1 MIVALQDQSEMESSA
16 SVSDPG
22 SKTDNRILVG
32 TSGFAYGEWR
42 GIFYPAE
49 LPSKRFLSYY
59 AGHFRTTEIN
69 NTFYRMPTPQL
80 TQAWYA
86 EVPADFSFTLKLSR
100 KITHFKKLKDVS
112 EEMDWFLA
120 SAAYLKEKLGPILV
134 QLPPF
139 FRKDLALLREFLGQ
153 FAARARV
160 ALEFRHESWF
170 EEEVYQLLREHNSA
184 LAVVEREEKETSE
197 AVKIVTGTFAYM
209 RLRKGDY
216 SETELLDWAR
226 WIREQAVPVYCY
238 LKHDERAP
246 VLANQLLEALD
257 RV

>member
-1 MIVALQDQSEMESSA
+1 MESSA
-16 SVSDPG
+16 SGSHQ
-22 SKTDNRILVG
+22 SKTGNDSPVLVG

-42 GIFYPAE
+42 GSFYPAE
-49 LPSKRFLSYY
+49 LSPKRFLSYY

-100 KITHFKKLKDVS
+100 KITHFKKLKDVG

-120 SAAYLKEKLGPILV
+120 SAASLKEKLGPILV

-139 FRKDLALLREFLGQ
+139 FRKDLAVLREFLAQ
-153 FAARARV
+153 FAARARL
-160 ALEFRHESWF
+160 ALEFRHDSWF
-170 EEEVYQLLREHNSA
+170 EEELYQLLREHNTA
-184 LAVVEREEKETSE
+184 LGVVESEKKETGD
-197 AVKIVTGTFAYM
+197 AVKIVTGAFVYV

-216 SETELLDWAR
+216 SETELLGWAR
-226 WIREQAVPVYCY
+226 WIREQTVPVYCY

-246 VLANQLLEALD
+246 VLAKQLLEALD

>member
-1 MIVALQDQSEMESSA
+1 MESGA
-16 SVSDPG
+16 PG
-22 SKTDNRILVG
+22 SHQSKTGNDSPILVG

-42 GIFYPAE
+42 GLFYPAE

-86 EVPADFSFTLKLSR
+86 EVPGDFSFTLKLSR
-100 KITHFKKLKDVS
+100 RITHFKKLKDVG
-112 EEMDWFLA
+112 EEMDWFLG
-120 SAAYLKEKLGPILV
+120 SAASLKEKLGPILV

-139 FRKDLALLREFLGQ
+139 FRKDLSVLREFLIQ
-153 FAARARV
+153 FAARARL
-160 ALEFRHESWF
+160 ALEFRHDSWF
-170 EEEVYQLLREHNSA
+170 EEETYELLREHNTA
-184 LAVVEREEKETSE
+184 LGVVEGEEKEPS
-197 AVKIVTGTFAYM
+197 AVVKIVTGAFVYM

-226 WIREQAVPVYCY
+226 WIREQTMPVFCY

-246 VLANQLLEALD
+246 VLAQQLLEALD